1 VLENIVADENSV
13 LTHPQEQAAKIRM
26 EEAAKIRMEEAAKI
40 RMEEERQKWNEKI
53 EQQKQEQLALLKQI
67 EEEKARLEAD
77 FLKIRM
83 QSCLEE
89 AKKKKEEEEQGQL
102 VQSHSLPSTDQ
113 QNQVEHE
120 TGNSAV
126 SEIRSPGEDSHLQMI
141 RNFQQRLLQQ
151 NR

>member
-1 VLENIVADENSV
+1 MLENIVADENSV
-13 LTHPQEQAAKIRM
+13 LNHLQEQTAKIG
-26 EEAAKIRMEEAAKI
+26 IEEAAKI
-40 RMEEERQKWNEKI
+40 RMEEERQKWNERI

-77 FLKIRM
+77 ILKIQM

-89 AKKKKEEEEQGQL
+89 AKKKKEKEDQDQL

-113 QNQVEHE
+113 QNQMEHE
-120 TGNSAV
+120 TGNAVV
-126 SEIRSPGEDSHLQMI
+126 SETESFGGGSHLQTI
-141 RNFQQRLLQQ
+141 RDFQQRLLQQ

>member
-1 VLENIVADENSV
+1 MVENTVANENSV
-13 LTHPQEQAAKIRM
+13 LTHPEEQ
-26 EEAAKIRMEEAAKI
+26 AAKIRMEEAAKI

-53 EQQKQEQLALLKQI
+53 EQQKQEQLTLLKQI

-77 FLKIRM
+77 FLKIQM

-89 AKKKKEEEEQGQL
+89 AKEKKEEEEQGHL

-113 QNQVEHE
+113 QNQMEHE
-120 TGNSAV
+120 AGNTTI
-126 SEIRSPGEDSHLQMI
+126 SETSSLREESHLQTI
-141 RNFQQRLLQQ
+141 RDFQQRLLQQ